1 METERIELSARE
13 RERLKVLQQVE
24 EGHLQQVEAARAA
37 STERSCSRQT
47 GTQRSRSGE

>member
-24 EGHLQQVEAARAA
+24 EGHLKQVEAA
-37 STERSCSRQT
+37 
-47 GTQRSRSGE
+47 GGYG